1 MLVTGTITCVNFTKK
16 QKKKPT
22 KEIQIFDINILLYF
36 YTIIL
41 YIIIYFIIYILLYFY
56 ILKLNQITWPLSEK

>member
-1 MLVTGTITCVNFTKK
+1 MHQNTAVDQGYLMLVTGTITCVNFTKK

-41 YIIIYFIIYILLYFY
+41 YIIIYFI
-56 ILKLNQITWPLSEK
+56 